1 MIAKLSVLATIMA
14 MAMAAPT
21 STTTTTTTAA
31 PDAATSA
38 SNPAATPILQLSSFN
53 GQFKNQYPP
62 PDAIAPTDTPLV
74 KQWLAELNL
83 TGIPNLP
90 VVPFTDN
97 GDPKDPSA
105 VPADACDW
113 TVTNCINKD
122 LTVCPKGAWG
132 LTYDDGPTQYSP
144 QLYDFLDTT
153 QQKATLFYIGGNVI
167 QYWQSALRA
176 CEAGHQLAVHTW
188 SHHPSTSLTNEQFI
202 AEVKYTEL
210 AIKEVCGVTTRYFR
224 PPYGDVDNRIRGL
237 LDAMGYI
244 NVIWDYDTDDWQMSP
259 GGSRTEAQ
267 VDDEFA
273 KWIAAAPNDTTGH
286 IVLEHELYQ
295 NTVDAAIKNLPAVQK
310 TWKTVPVAACMNDP
324 HPYREQN
331 VTLATMDGN
340 YTTGITNG
348 SKNTTSSTTSP
359 SSTGKGNSTT
369 SGNRTPIT
377 AAGMSG
383 GAMATAGQRLGSFGL
398 TTVLLGAVFA
408 MVL

>member
-1 MIAKLSVLATIMA
+1 MIAKLSVLATVMA

-21 STTTTTTTAA
+21 TSSAAVAPTSTN
-31 PDAATSA
+31 AATK
-38 SNPAATPILQLSSFN
+38 PLATPILNLSSFN
-53 GQFKNQYPP
+53 GQFQNQYPP
-62 PDAIAPTDTPLV
+62 FDAIPPTDTPLV
-74 KQWLAELNL
+74 KQWMAELNL
-83 TGIPNLP
+83 TGVPNLP
-90 VVPFTDN
+90 VVPFTSN
-97 GDPKDPSA
+97 GDPKNPNA

-132 LTYDDGPTQYSP
+132 LTFDDGPTQYSP
-144 QLYDFLDTT
+144 KLYDFLDTT
-153 QQKATLFYIGGNVI
+153 QQKATLFYIGGNVV

-176 CEAGHQLAVHTW
+176 CQSGHQLAVHTW
-188 SHHPSTSLTNEQFI
+188 SHHPSTSLTNEQFV

-237 LDAMGYI
+237 LDAMGYT
-244 NVIWDYDTDDWQMSP
+244 NVIWDYDTDDWQMPP
-259 GGSRTEAQ
+259 GGSRTESQ
-267 VDDEFA
+267 VDADFS

-295 NTVDAAIKNLPAVQK
+295 TTVDAAIKNLPNVQK

-331 VTLATMDGN
+331 ITLATLDGK
-340 YTTGITNG
+340 YTTGISSGNSSVNPTPSGSQNSSSSASEGKPPVTTTGTNG
-348 SKNTTSSTTSP
+348 
-359 SSTGKGNSTT
+359 
-369 SGNRTPIT
+369 
-377 AAGMSG
+377 
-383 GAMATAGQRLGSFGL
+383 AMTTAGQRIGSLGL
-398 TTVLLGAVFA
+398 TTVLLSAVLA